1 MVDEAVLRTIKRFTA
16 TPQSM
21 KHFAAQNMKRSLDRL
36 HVFFALFALKKGK
49 KMVVGDGFEPSNSS
63 RADLQSAAFDRSAI
77 PPREVERVTG
87 VEPV

>member
-1 MVDEAVLRTIKRFTA
+1 MKRFA
-16 TPQSM
+16 ALPQSM
-21 KHFAAQNMKRSLDRL
+21 KRRWRAMKRSLAGFMFFL
-36 HVFFALFALKKGK
+36 PFFAGKKAK